1 MSRYFYKRN
10 IQHMAKNLV
19 IVESPA
25 KGKTIEKFLWPDY
38 KVVASMGHIRDLPQ
52 KSLGIDIENGFAPE
66 YAISEDKEK
75 TVNNL
80 KKLAKSASQVWIATD
95 EDREGEAIGWHLCHA
110 LSIDPA
116 TTKRIAFHEITK
128 SAITKAIENPK
139 TLDLKLVDAQQ
150 ARRLLDRLVWYK
162 VSPVLWKKIRKWLS
176 AWRVQS
182 VAVKLIVE
190 KEREIQNFKPVESW
204 KIKVQLDFSGNIF
217 EAVFSK
223 VDGKVKKLSS
233 MQDAQKILATLVDDI
248 SSIQQGKTKKDTLEL
263 SHKSSLDFKLI
274 ESIKKDSKRSPWAP
288 FTTSTLQQ
296 EWARKFGFW
305 VKQTMMVAQ
314 KLYEGID
321 LWNGERQGL
330 ITYMRTDSVN
340 LSKEALAGAKSM
352 IEKTF
357 WEQYHKSRSFTTK
370 SAGAQEA
377 HEAIRPTDL
386 SRTPESLKGDLDAQQ
401 LKLYTLIWKRTL
413 ASQMKEAIVEVTS
426 YNFSPEKAS
435 NQSWISKWEVIK
447 FDGFMKLYIEG
458 TDDEDEEKD
467 AEWMLP
473 KIEQGEVAQSKI
485 ITATQAYSRPPAR
498 YTEASLVKKL
508 ESEGIGR
515 PSTYAP
521 TISTIIDRGYVEKKD
536 RKYLHPTETAFTV
549 TDFLQEYFSQM
560 LEYSFTKQVELEF
573 DTIADGK
580 LEYPTML
587 QKFWEWTL
595 KKSIEE
601 AGEKAEKVVELVG
614 KKCPDC
620 GEELVYKFSKAG
632 KFVWCSWYPEC
643 KHIDQPEEEKNA
655 LDALRKKYEW
665 KPCPDG
671 IEGTVVVKTW
681 RYGPFLASSE
691 YPAVK
696 WIGKIKNEKEEL
708 LEEILWAKWML
719 IDEET
724 GEEMVVKNS
733 RRWPFLAAKRYPE
746 VKIAKNIPKDVWEEL
761 NARMAAASER
771 EQETESE

>member
-1 MSRYFYKRN
+1 
-10 IQHMAKNLV
+10 MAKNLV

-25 KGKTIEKFLWPDY
+25 KWKTIEKFLGPDY

-52 KSLGIDIENGFAPE
+52 KSLWIDIENGFTPE
-66 YAISEDKEK
+66 YWISEDKEK
-75 TVNNL
+75 TVTNL

-95 EDREGEAIGWHLCHA
+95 EDREWEAIGWHLCHA
-110 LSIDPA
+110 LNIDPK

-128 SAITKAIENPK
+128 TAITKAVENPK

-190 KEREIQNFKPVESW
+190 KEREIIAFKPVESW
-204 KIKVQLDFSGNIF
+204 KVKVQLDFNWNKF
-217 EAVFSK
+217 EALFSK
-223 VDGKVKKLSS
+223 VDGKVKKLHSKE
-233 MQDAQKILATLVDDI
+233 DVQKILSTLIDDI
-248 SSIQQGKTKKDTLEL
+248 TSIKEGKSKKDTIEL
-263 SHKSSLDFKLI
+263 SHKSSLDFKLV
-274 ESIKKDSKRSPWAP
+274 ESIKKDSKRSPGAP

-296 EWARKFGFW
+296 EWARKFGFG

-314 KLYEGID
+314 KLYEWID
-321 LWNGERQGL
+321 LGNGERQGL

-340 LSKEALAGAKSM
+340 LSKEAQSGAQAM

-357 WEQYHKSRSFTTK
+357 GKEYHKSRSFTTK
-370 SAGAQEA
+370 SSGAQEA

-386 SRTPESLKGDLDAQQ
+386 SRTPESLKWDLDTQQ

-413 ASQMKEAIVEVTS
+413 ASQMQEAIVEVTT
-426 YNFSPEKAS
+426 YKFSPEKS
-435 NQSWISKWEVIK
+435 PKQTWVSKGEVIK
-447 FDGFMKLYIEG
+447 FDGFMKLYIEW
-458 TDDEDEEKD
+458 TDDEEDEKD
-467 AEWMLP
+467 TEGMLP
-473 KIEQGEVAQSKI
+473 KISQGEMAQSI
-485 ITATQAYSRPPAR
+485 SLTGTQTFSRPPAR

-508 ESEGIGR
+508 EWEWIWR

-521 TISTIIDRGYVEKKD
+521 TISTIIDRWYVEKKD

-549 TDFLQEYFSQM
+549 TDFLQQYFSQM
-560 LEYSFTKQVELEF
+560 IEYSFTKSVEEEF
-573 DTIADGK
+573 DIIAEGK

-587 QKFWEWTL
+587 QKFWDGTL

-614 KKCPDC
+614 KKCPECDN
-620 GEELVYKFSKAG
+620 ELVYKFSKAG
-632 KFVWCSWYPEC
+632 KFIGCSNYPEC
-643 KHIDQPEEEKNA
+643 KFIDQPEEEKNILNA
-655 LDALRKKYEW
+655 LKSKYEW

-671 IEGTVVVKTW
+671 IEGTIVVKTGRFW
-681 RYGPFLASSE
+681 PFLASSE

-696 WIGKIKNEKEEL
+696 WIGKIKSEKDEL
-708 LEEILWAKWML
+708 LEEILASKGML
-719 IDEET
+719 VDEET
-724 GEEMVVKNS
+724 GEEMVVKWS
-733 RRWPFLAAKRYPE
+733 RRGPFLAAKRYPE
-746 VKIAKNIPKDVWEEL
+746 VKIAKNIPKEVWTEL
-761 NARMAAASER
+761 NERMAAATER
-771 EQETESE
+771 EQENT

>member
-1 MSRYFYKRN
+1 
-10 IQHMAKNLV
+10 MAKNLV

-25 KGKTIEKFLWPDY
+25 KGKTIEKFLGPDY

-52 KSLGIDIENGFAPE
+52 KSLWIDIENWFTPE
-66 YAISEDKEK
+66 YNISEDKEK

-110 LSIDPA
+110 LNIDPA

-128 SAITKAIENPK
+128 SAIQKAIENPK

-176 AWRVQS
+176 AGRVQS

-204 KIKVQLDFSGNIF
+204 KISVKLVFEGSSFS
-217 EAVFSK
+217 AVFSK
-223 VDGKVKKLSS
+223 VDGKVKKLKSK
-233 MQDAQKILATLVDDI
+233 QDAQKILATLINDI
-248 SSIQQGKTKKDTLEL
+248 TAIKEGKTKKDTLEL
-263 SHKSSLDFKLI
+263 SHKSSLWFELI
-274 ESIKKDSKRSPWAP
+274 ESIKKDSKRSPGAP

-296 EWARKFGFW
+296 EGARKFGFG

-321 LWNGERQGL
+321 LGSWERQWL

-340 LSKEALAGAKSM
+340 LSKEAQAWAKSM
-352 IEKTF
+352 IEKSF
-357 WEQYHKSRSFTTK
+357 WKEYHKARSFTTK
-370 SAGAQEA
+370 SAWAQEA

-386 SRTPESLKGDLDAQQ
+386 SRTPESLKWDLDAQQ

-413 ASQMKEAIVEVTS
+413 ASQMQEAIVEVTT
-426 YNFSPEKAS
+426 YNFAPESAK
-435 NQSWISKWEVIK
+435 NQTWVSKWEVIK

-458 TDDEDEEKD
+458 TDDEEEVDESGMLPAI
-467 AEWMLP
+467 AEW
-473 KIEQGEVAQSKI
+473 QVAKGTEI
-485 ITATQAYSRPPAR
+485 LATQAYSRPPAR

-508 ESEGIGR
+508 EWEGIGR

-521 TISTIIDRGYVEKKD
+521 TISTIIDRWYVEKKD

-560 LEYSFTKQVELEF
+560 LEYSFTKSVEEEF
-573 DTIADGK
+573 DIIAEGK

-587 QKFWEWTL
+587 QKFWEGTL
-595 KKSIEE
+595 KKSIED

-614 KKCPDC
+614 KKCPTC
-620 GEELVYKFSKAG
+620 GEELVFKFSKAG
-632 KFVWCSWYPEC
+632 KFIGCSGYPEC
-643 KHIDQPEEEKNA
+643 KHIEQPEEEKNM
-655 LDALRKKYEW
+655 LDALKAKYEW

-671 IEGTVVVKTW
+671 IEWTVVVKTG

-696 WIGKIKNEKEEL
+696 WIGKIKNEKEEI
-708 LEEILWAKWML
+708 LEELLGAAWLL

-733 RRWPFLAAKRYPE
+733 RRWPFLAAKNYPE
-746 VKIAKNIPKDVWEEL
+746 VKIAKNIPKEIWTQVNERLAEKDQE
-761 NARMAAASER
+761 AA
-771 EQETESE
+771 

>member
-1 MSRYFYKRN
+1 
-10 IQHMAKNLV
+10 MAKNLV

-38 KVVASMGHIRDLPQ
+38 KVVASMWHIRDLPQ
-52 KSLGIDIENGFAPE
+52 KSLGIDIENGFTPE
-66 YAISEDKEK
+66 YNISEDKEK

-95 EDREGEAIGWHLCHA
+95 EDREWEAIGWHLCHA
-110 LSIDPA
+110 LNIDPA

-176 AWRVQS
+176 AGRVQS

-204 KIKVQLDFSGNIF
+204 KIKVQLDFAWSKF
-217 EAVFSK
+217 EAIFSK

-233 MQDAQKILATLVDDI
+233 KEDAQKILATLIDDI
-248 SSIQQGKTKKDTLEL
+248 ASIKEGKTKKDTIEL
-263 SHKSSLDFKLI
+263 SQKTSLDFKLV
-274 ESIKKDSKRSPWAP
+274 ESIKKDSKRSPGAP

-296 EWARKFGFW
+296 EWARKFGFG

-340 LSKEALAGAKSM
+340 LSKEAQAGAKAM

-357 WEQYHKSRSFTTK
+357 WKEYHKSRSFTTK

-386 SRTPESLKGDLDAQQ
+386 SRTPESLKWDLDPQQ
-401 LKLYTLIWKRTL
+401 LKLYALIWKRTL
-413 ASQMKEAIVEVTS
+413 ASQMQEAIVEVTT
-426 YNFSPEKAS
+426 YNFSPEKS
-435 NQSWISKWEVIK
+435 PNQTWISKGEVIK
-447 FDGFMKLYIEG
+447 FDGFMKLYIEW

-467 AEWMLP
+467 TEWMLP
-473 KIEQGEVAQSKI
+473 KISQGEIAQSI
-485 ITATQAYSRPPAR
+485 SLTATQAYSRPPAR

-521 TISTIIDRGYVEKKD
+521 TISTIVDRWYVEKKD

-549 TDFLQEYFSQM
+549 TDFLQQYFSQM
-560 LEYSFTKQVELEF
+560 IEYSFTKSVEEEF
-573 DTIADGK
+573 DIIAEGK

-587 QKFWEWTL
+587 QKFWDSTL

-620 GEELVYKFSKAG
+620 GEELVYKFSKAW
-632 KFVWCSWYPEC
+632 KFIGCSGYPEC

-655 LDALRKKYEW
+655 LDALKAKYEW

-671 IEGTVVVKTW
+671 IEGTIVVKTG

-691 YPAVK
+691 YPNVK
-696 WIGKIKNEKEEL
+696 WIGKIKSEKDEL
-708 LEEILWAKWML
+708 LEEILASKGLL

-724 GEEMVVKNS
+724 GEEMVVKGS
-733 RRWPFLAAKRYPE
+733 RRGPFLAAKRYPE

-761 NARMAAASER
+761 NTRMAVASEK
-771 EQETESE
+771 EEENS

>member
-1 MSRYFYKRN
+1 
-10 IQHMAKNLV
+10 MAKNLV

-25 KGKTIEKFLWPDY
+25 KGKTIEKFLGPDY

-52 KSLGIDIENGFAPE
+52 KSLGIDIENGFVPE

-80 KKLAKSASQVWIATD
+80 KKLAKAASQVWIATD

-110 LSIDPA
+110 LNINPK

-150 ARRLLDRLVWYK
+150 ARRLLDRLVGYK
-162 VSPVLWKKIRKWLS
+162 VSPVLWKKIRKGLS
-176 AWRVQS
+176 AGRVQS

-190 KEREIQNFKPVESW
+190 KEREIIAFKPVESW
-204 KIKVQLDFSGNIF
+204 KIKIQLDFNGSKF
-217 EAVFSK
+217 EAIFSK
-223 VDGKVKKLSS
+223 VDGKVKKLHS
-233 MQDAQKILATLVDDI
+233 QEDVQKVLATLIDDI
-248 SSIQQGKTKKDTLEL
+248 TSIKEGKSKKDTIEF
-263 SHKSSLDFKLI
+263 SHKSSLDFKLV
-274 ESIKKDSKRSPWAP
+274 ESIKKDSKRSPGAP

-296 EWARKFGFW
+296 EGARKFGFG

-321 LWNGERQGL
+321 LGDGERQGL

-340 LSKEALAGAKSM
+340 LSKEALNGAKKM
-352 IEKTF
+352 IEATFGKEYSKT
-357 WEQYHKSRSFTTK
+357 RSYTTK

-386 SRTPESLKGDLDAQQ
+386 SRTPDSLKGDLDAQQ
-401 LKLYTLIWKRTL
+401 LKLYALIWKRTL
-413 ASQMKEAIVEVTS
+413 ASQMQEAIVEVTT
-426 YNFSPEKAS
+426 YNFSPDKAA
-435 NQSWISKWEVIK
+435 NQTWISKGEVIK

-458 TDDEDEEKD
+458 TDDEEDEKD
-467 AEWMLP
+467 AEGMLP
-473 KIEQGEVAQSKI
+473 KISEGEVTQSI
-485 ITATQAYSRPPAR
+485 SLTATQAFSRPPAR

-549 TDFLQEYFSQM
+549 TDFLQQYFSQM
-560 LEYSFTKQVELEF
+560 IEYSFTKSVEEEF
-573 DTIADGK
+573 DIIADGK
-580 LEYPTML
+580 LDYPTML
-587 QKFWEWTL
+587 QKFWDGTL

-632 KFVWCSWYPEC
+632 KFIGCSGYPEC

-655 LDALRKKYEW
+655 LNALKVKYEG

-671 IEGTVVVKTW
+671 IEGTVVVKTG
-681 RYGPFLASSE
+681 RFGPFLASSE

-696 WIGKIKNEKEEL
+696 WIGKIKSEKDEL
-708 LEEILWAKWML
+708 LEEILASKGML

-724 GEEMVVKNS
+724 GEEMVVKGS
-733 RRWPFLAAKRYPE
+733 RRGPFLAAKNYPD
-746 VKIAKNIPKDVWEEL
+746 VKIAKNIPKEVWTEL
-761 NARMAAASER
+761 NERMAAASER
-771 EQETESE
+771 EEEETKA

>member
-1 MSRYFYKRN
+1 
-10 IQHMAKNLV
+10 MAKNLV

-25 KGKTIEKFLWPDY
+25 KGKTIEKFLGPDY

-52 KSLGIDIENGFAPE
+52 KSLGIDIENWFTPE
-66 YAISEDKEK
+66 YDISEDKEK

-80 KKLAKSASQVWIATD
+80 KKLAKSASEVWIATD
-95 EDREGEAIGWHLCHA
+95 EDREWEAIGWHLCHA
-110 LSIDPA
+110 LNINPA

-128 SAITKAIENPK
+128 SAITKAVENPK

-150 ARRLLDRLVWYK
+150 ARR
-162 VSPVLWKKIRKWLS
+162 
-176 AWRVQS
+176 Q
-182 VAVKLIVE
+182 

-204 KIKVQLDFSGNIF
+204 KIKVSLDFAGNKF
-217 EAVFSK
+217 EAIFSK
-223 VDGKVKKLSS
+223 VDGKVKKLASKE
-233 MQDAQKILATLVDDI
+233 DAQKILSTLIDDI
-248 SSIQQGKTKKDTLEL
+248 SSITEGKTKKDTIEL
-263 SHKSSLDFKLI
+263 SHKTSLDFKLI
-274 ESIKKDSKRSPWAP
+274 ESIKKDSKRSPGAP

-321 LWNGERQGL
+321 LWNWERQGL

-340 LSKEALAGAKSM
+340 LSKEAQAWAKSM

-357 WEQYHKSRSFTTK
+357 GKEYHKARSYTTK

-386 SRTPESLKGDLDAQQ
+386 SRTPESLKWDLDPQQ

-413 ASQMKEAIVEVTS
+413 ASQMQEAIVEVTT

-435 NQSWISKWEVIK
+435 NQTWVSKGEVIK

-458 TDDEDEEKD
+458 TDDEEEEKD
-467 AEWMLP
+467 TEGMLP
-473 KIEQGEVAQSKI
+473 KIQKWETAQSISI
-485 ITATQAYSRPPAR
+485 IASQAYSRPPAR

-508 ESEGIGR
+508 EWEGIGR

-521 TISTIIDRGYVEKKD
+521 TISTIIDRWYVEKKD
-536 RKYLHPTETAFTV
+536 KKYLHPTETAFTV
-549 TDFLQEYFSQM
+549 TDFLQEYFSGM
-560 LEYSFTKQVELEF
+560 LEYSFTKSVEEEF
-573 DTIADGK
+573 DIIAEGK

-601 AGEKAEKVVELVG
+601 AWEKAEKVVELVG

-632 KFVWCSWYPEC
+632 KFVGCSWYPEC

-655 LDALRKKYEW
+655 LDALRKKYEG

-671 IEGTVVVKTW
+671 IEWTVVVKTG

-691 YPAVK
+691 YPKVK
-696 WIGKIKNEKEEL
+696 WIGKIKSEKDEL
-708 LEEILWAKWML
+708 LEEILASKWL
-719 IDEET
+719 LVDEET
-724 GEEMVVKNS
+724 WEEMVVKWS
-733 RRWPFLAAKRYPE
+733 RRGPFLAAKRYPD

-761 NARMAAASER
+761 NDRMAAASER
-771 EQETESE
+771 EEESI